1 MTIVCQLAVR
11 LQICNLGFL
20 WRNEAIKHGE
30 NHQIGTNVAHFATK
44 YVMNSASF
52 CHGQLTRIYSVKL
65 LVKTLRIWGSA
76 DLQTCELRINH
87 GILITH
93 DSFSE
98 VEIKDLFYIS
108 CLIFFFKSCN
118 FIIVPPYLL
127 TTTNSIDSLT
137 SLWKV
142 KRTWG
147 NFRNFLGIFWQV
159 DRKSATTNW

>member
-1 MTIVCQLAVR
+1 MHLNCGVIFDEEMKPLNMAKITKFAQMWRILPPNNEF
-11 LQICNLGFL
+11 LQVFAMASWLGYIQWSSWSKLWGSEAQRTCKPANLGLIKDFL
-20 WRNEAIKHGE
+20 
-30 NHQIGTNVAHFATK
+30 
-44 YVMNSASF
+44 MM
-52 CHGQLTRIYSVKL
+52 
-65 LVKTLRIWGSA
+65 
-76 DLQTCELRINH
+76 
-87 GILITH
+87 H